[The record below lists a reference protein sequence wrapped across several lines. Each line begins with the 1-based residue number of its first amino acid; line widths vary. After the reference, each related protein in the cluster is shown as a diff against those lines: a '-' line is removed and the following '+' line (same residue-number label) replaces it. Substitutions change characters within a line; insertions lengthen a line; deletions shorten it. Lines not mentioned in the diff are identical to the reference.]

1 MPRCYDSADLI
12 WAGTTTGRAMT
23 RVLVL
28 GGGGMLGHKLCQTL
42 GPSFETFATFRSRP
56 PKIESVFDRTRALV
70 DVDAHRF
77 ETVVNSFRTAKP
89 DVVINAIGI
98 VKQLPEASVPAKSIE
113 LNALFPHLVDELCRS
128 AGSRLI
134 HVSTDCV
141 FSGRK
146 GNYTEA
152 DVPDA
157 VDLYGMTKL
166 LGEIVASSATLTLR
180 TSIIGR
186 ELRTR
191 HGLVEWF
198 LAQAGG
204 RVQGYAA
211 AIFSGLTTSAL
222 AELIRQVI
230 ILRADMH
237 GLWHVSSEPV
247 SKYQLLSWLDTAF
260 GTRTTIDEDMSVRYD
275 RSLDSKRFW
284 EATGLS
290 RPSWHAMVEQL
301 RVDGTPYQKFPI
313 STSAGESDA

>member
-1 MPRCYDSADLI
+1 
-12 WAGTTTGRAMT
+12 MT

-42 GPSFETFATFRSRP
+42 GPHFETFATFRSRP
-56 PKIESVFDRTRALV
+56 PRIERVFDQTRALV

-89 DVVINAIGI
+89 DVVINAVGI
-98 VKQLPEASVPAKSIE
+98 VKQLPEAIVPAKSIE

-141 FSGRK
+141 FSGTE

-152 DVPDA
+152 DTPDA
-157 VDLYGMTKL
+157 VDLYGLTKL
-166 LGEIVASSATLTLR
+166 LGEVVESSAALTLR

-186 ELRTR
+186 ELRTH

-222 AELIRQVI
+222 AELIAQVI
-230 ILRADMH
+230 ALRPHMR

-247 SKYQLLSWLDTAF
+247 SKYQLLSWLDAAF
-260 GTRTTIDEDMSVRYD
+260 GTATTIDRDVSVRYD

-284 EATGLS
+284 EATGLN
-290 RPSWHAMVEQL
+290 RPTWDAMIEQL
-301 RVDGTPYQKFPI
+301 RADPTPYEKFPV
-313 STSAGESDA
+313 STADGRRDA

>member
-1 MPRCYDSADLI
+1 
-12 WAGTTTGRAMT
+12 
-23 RVLVL
+23 
-28 GGGGMLGHKLCQTL
+28 
-42 GPSFETFATFRSRP
+42 
-56 PKIESVFDRTRALV
+56 
-70 DVDAHRF
+70 
-77 ETVVNSFRTAKP
+77 
-89 DVVINAIGI
+89 
-98 VKQLPEASVPAKSIE
+98 VPAKSIE

-141 FSGRK
+141 FSGRE

-152 DVPDA
+152 DIPDA
-157 VDLYGMTKL
+157 VDLYGLTKL
-166 LGEIVASSATLTLR
+166 LGEIVESSAALTLR

-222 AELIRQVI
+222 AELIAQVI
-230 ILRADMH
+230 ALRPDMR
-237 GLWHVSSEPV
+237 GLWHISSEPV
-247 SKYQLLSWLDTAF
+247 SKYQLLSWLDAAF
-260 GTRTTIDEDMSVRYD
+260 GTGTTIDRDLSVRYD

-284 EATGLS
+284 EATGLN
-290 RPSWHAMVEQL
+290 RPTWDAMIEEL
-301 RVDGTPYQKFPI
+301 RADKTPYEKLPV
-313 STSAGESDA
+313 STGDGGPDA